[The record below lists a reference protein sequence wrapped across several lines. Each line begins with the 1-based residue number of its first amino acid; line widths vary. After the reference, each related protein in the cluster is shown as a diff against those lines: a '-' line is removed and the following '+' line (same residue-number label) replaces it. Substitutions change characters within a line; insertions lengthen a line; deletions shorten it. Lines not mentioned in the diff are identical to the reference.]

1 MHIEQGQR
9 KSLHLQKE
17 HCSLQSYHKNESSAS
32 CLHLQLSCLTYWMA
46 HHVLFRCSIGN
57 RCQKRW
63 FYQDNL
69 NRTTTVSLLAII
81 SLLVTEQENI
91 IPPWSFPTCWHLL
104 PASAS
109 RSFSQLV
116 SWTACLWAQGYSCQ
130 GYQNIKNMF
139 SSYSKCNSC
148 FDVKD

>member
-1 MHIEQGQR
+1 
-9 KSLHLQKE
+9 
-17 HCSLQSYHKNESSAS
+17 
-32 CLHLQLSCLTYWMA
+32 MA

-81 SLLVTEQENI
+81 SLLVTEQESI

-104 PASAS
+104 LLQHHKA
-109 RSFSQLV
+109 LV
-116 SWTACLWAQGYSCQ
+116 SWSPGLLASELRAILARDTRTSRTCFHLTQSVILALMSKTKKVQKRKCYLASVPTPPTPRLLLDL
-130 GYQNIKNMF
+130 ILPKVLHLF
-139 SSYSKCNSC
+139 S
-148 FDVKD
+148 